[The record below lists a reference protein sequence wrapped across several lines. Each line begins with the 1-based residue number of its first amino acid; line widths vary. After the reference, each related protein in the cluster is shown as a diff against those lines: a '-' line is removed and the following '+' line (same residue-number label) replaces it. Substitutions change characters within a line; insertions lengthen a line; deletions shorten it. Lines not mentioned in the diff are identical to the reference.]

1 MSEPSCGQG
10 CGVTFATVA
19 SVLVVGGGSS
29 VAGAKGTGVVAVAG
43 GGLSWGRSARKAAVA
58 ASTSTRI
65 RGVVEVAF
73 CMAAAWPGA
82 SRLGNAENTFS
93 KDRRIHTRLSD
104 RDMVGI
110 QKVAAAEAVP

>member
-1 MSEPSCGQG
+1 
-10 CGVTFATVA
+10 
-19 SVLVVGGGSS
+19 
-29 VAGAKGTGVVAVAG
+29 
-43 GGLSWGRSARKAAVA
+43 
-58 ASTSTRI
+58 
-65 RGVVEVAF
+65 
-73 CMAAAWPGA
+73 MAAAWPGA